1 MKIELSINGLPH
13 NLEIDGRELLVDVLR
28 NQGDIKSARTGCHT
42 GDCGACTVRVDG
54 AVRKS
59 CLILA
64 ISADGVAVETI
75 SAPNKWVEAL
85 QRSFVRYGGFQCGFC
100 TPGMLT
106 VAADLLSRNS
116 DPTEYTIRHAISG
129 NLCRCTGYDSIVS
142 AITEAASALRRQ
154 EDADASFQAKDSL

>member
-1 MKIELSINGLPH
+1 MKISLSINGRPH
-13 NLEIDGRELLVDVLR
+13 NLEIDSRELLVDILR
-28 NQGDIKSARTGCHT
+28 SEGDIKSARTGCHT

-54 AVRKS
+54 EVRKS

-64 ISADGVAVETI
+64 ASADGVAVETV

-85 QRSFVRYGGFQCGFC
+85 QQSFVRCGGFQCGFC

-106 VAADLLSRNS
+106 VAADLLSRNP
-116 DPTEYTIRHAISG
+116 DPTESTIRHAISG

-142 AITEAASALRRQ
+142 AITEAASALRSQ
-154 EDADASFQAKDSL
+154 EAAHASLQAKDSL